1 MIDFNNIENIYFL
14 GIGGIGMSALARY
27 ANHVGK
33 TVAGYDL
40 TETPLTQQLSR
51 EGITIHYKEDI
62 NQLPAQFLGVN
73 TLVVRTPA
81 VPEIHREYQFFREN
95 GYSIVKRSEL
105 LGFLTRDR
113 KCVAVAGTHGK
124 TSVSTMTALILTE
137 CGIDTGAFL
146 GGLSRNFDS
155 NLVLPHDEKSLVVTE
170 ADEYDRSFLQLHPS
184 VAVIT
189 SVDPDHLDIYG
200 DYGSV
205 VEAFNQFAGQ
215 IKDGGILLRKKG
227 LDIGSNQSNRIS
239 IYSYSP
245 NDDADF
251 CAKRIRIS
259 AGAYLFDL
267 VAPGLVIRDVR
278 LEYPGRVNVENV
290 LAAAS
295 VALLLGA
302 DPLKVKRAVGLY
314 RGVQRR
320 FDIRFKNDQY
330 VYIDDYAHHPGEI
343 NATVQSVKELY
354 HGKKVLGIFQP
365 HLFSRTSDFSAG
377 FAESLDQLDE
387 VILLDIYPA
396 REEPLPGVTS
406 GIILERMKNPAKSV
420 CSIDEVIKIIEQK
433 EFDVLLTMGAGNID
447 KLVTPVCEMLKRK
460 AGMQ

>member
-1 MIDFNNIENIYFL
+1 MII
-14 GIGGIGMSALARY
+14 
-27 ANHVGK
+27 
-33 TVAGYDL
+33 
-40 TETPLTQQLSR
+40 
-51 EGITIHYKEDI
+51 
-62 NQLPAQFLGVN
+62 
-73 TLVVRTPA
+73 
-81 VPEIHREYQFFREN
+81 
-95 GYSIVKRSEL
+95 
-105 LGFLTRDR
+105 
-113 KCVAVAGTHGK
+113 
-124 TSVSTMTALILTE
+124 
-137 CGIDTGAFL
+137 
-146 GGLSRNFDS
+146 S
-155 NLVLPHDEKSLVVTE
+155 NVLM
-170 ADEYDRSFLQLHPS
+170 
-184 VAVIT
+184 
-189 SVDPDHLDIYG
+189 
-200 DYGSV
+200 
-205 VEAFNQFAGQ
+205 
-215 IKDGGILLRKKG
+215 
-227 LDIGSNQSNRIS
+227 
-239 IYSYSP
+239 
-245 NDDADF
+245 
-251 CAKRIRIS
+251 
-259 AGAYLFDL
+259 
-267 VAPGLVIRDVR
+267 
-278 LEYPGRVNVENV
+278 EYPGRVNVENV